1 MFGINSF
8 YYTEIIKYKR
18 KIRNTLLLFIRD
30 DNDQK
35 EVITTINDLAPL
47 FLVDHDNIDK
57 ELYNDEE
64 MKIASAIIEAY
75 VNDENMNKTLNK
87 KQAKIFIDLA
97 MNKRLNI
104 KTNEVLAMKLAQYY
118 NDTCN
123 NDLLLMDMSVFKEV
137 CRSIDDNKNVN

>member
-8 YYTEIIKYKR
+8 YYSEIIKYKR

-123 NDLLLMDMSVFKEV
+123 NDLLLMDMNVFKEV
-137 CRSIDDNKNVN
+137 CRSIDNNKK